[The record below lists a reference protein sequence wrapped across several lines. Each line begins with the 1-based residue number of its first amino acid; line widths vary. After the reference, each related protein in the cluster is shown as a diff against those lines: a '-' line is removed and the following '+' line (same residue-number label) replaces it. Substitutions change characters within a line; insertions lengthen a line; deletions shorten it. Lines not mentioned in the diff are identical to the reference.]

1 MYSCFR
7 RLECEMRYGICTALS
22 YQEVND
28 MYAVMYVA
36 GFISA
41 FLFLYLYAIIQA
53 RRKAK
58 GKSGSKKRVRR
69 KKVRI
74 DTYVKAATSL
84 VLGHG
89 LVMVTMS
96 YVLAWY
102 EKDAVVDVSTTLIT
116 EIVAPL
122 CLYMGTNCIMNIFEK
137 NELSFSKPMQV
148 SGSGRRSANK
158 HGWH

>member
-1 MYSCFR
+1 
-7 RLECEMRYGICTALS
+7 
-22 YQEVND
+22 

-36 GFISA
+36 GFCSA
-41 FLFLYLYAIIQA
+41 FLFLRLLIIIQKH
-53 RRKAK
+53 RKRK
-58 GKSGSKKRVRR
+58 GKIRRGKKNIS

-74 DTYVKAATSL
+74 DTYVKAATTM
-84 VLGHG
+84 VLIHG

-96 YVLAWY
+96 YVLAWF

-137 NELSFSKPMQV
+137 NELAFSKPIQV
-148 SGSGRRSANK
+148 QTLGKVHEDMGDETSGNAAG
-158 HGWH
+158 

>member
-1 MYSCFR
+1 MHILMF
-7 RLECEMRYGICTALS
+7 M
-22 YQEVND
+22 
-28 MYAVMYVA
+28 A

-41 FLFLYLYAIIQA
+41 IIFLLATSEW
-53 RRKAK
+53 RRKRRRRKRKALEEK
-58 GKSGSKKRVRR
+58 SGKSQKESRR

-74 DTYVKAATSL
+74 DTYVKAATTL

-89 LVMVTMS
+89 LVMITMS

-137 NELSFSKPMQV
+137 NELSFSKPIQMQKYQDIADKITENAETSDSDDV
-148 SGSGRRSANK
+148 AG
-158 HGWH
+158 

>member
-1 MYSCFR
+1 MYLLVF
-7 RLECEMRYGICTALS
+7 M
-22 YQEVND
+22 
-28 MYAVMYVA
+28 A

-41 FLFLYLYAIIQA
+41 IIFLLITSEW
-53 RRKAK
+53 RRKRRRMK
-58 GKSGSKKRVRR
+58 RKTLEEKSGKIKKESRI
-69 KKVRI
+69 KKVKI

-89 LVMVTMS
+89 LIMVTMS
-96 YVLAWY
+96 YVLAWF

-137 NELSFSKPMQV
+137 NELSFSKPIQMQKV
-148 SGSGRRSANK
+148 REVWDKVHEDMEDEADDNAAG
-158 HGWH
+158 

>member
-1 MYSCFR
+1 
-7 RLECEMRYGICTALS
+7 
-22 YQEVND
+22 

-41 FLFLYLYAIIQA
+41 FLFLYLYATIQE

-58 GKSGSKKRVRR
+58 DKSGSKKRVRR

-96 YVLAWY
+96 YVLAWF

-122 CLYMGTNCIMNIFEK
+122 CLYIGTNCIMNIFEK
-137 NELSFSKPMQV
+137 NELSFSRPIQMQKV
-148 SGSGRRSANK
+148 RESYEKQGIKTDYCPDEGEE
-158 HGWH
+158 G